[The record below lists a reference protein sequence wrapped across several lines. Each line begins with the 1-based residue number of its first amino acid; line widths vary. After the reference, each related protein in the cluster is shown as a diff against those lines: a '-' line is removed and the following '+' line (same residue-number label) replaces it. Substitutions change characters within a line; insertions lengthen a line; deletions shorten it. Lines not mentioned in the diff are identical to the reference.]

1 MRKIVVASVLAAALA
16 AAALPLAA
24 QQAQPPPLSGKL
36 GFVNTERILRDAQPA
51 QRAQKKIEAEFQKRD
66 QELAKIAEQLKR
78 MQDDLDRNSVTMGE
92 AQRRNREREFAD
104 LNRDFQRKQR
114 EFREDLNQRRNEEL
128 AQVVELANRVIRQI
142 AEQEKFDII
151 FQDAVFA
158 SPRIDITDKVIKALE
173 AGKPPA
179 K

>member
-1 MRKIVVASVLAAALA
+1 LSVVLGVLALPA
-16 AAALPLAA
+16 AAQTAA
-24 QQAQPPPLSGKL
+24 PGGKF
-36 GFVNTERILRDAQPA
+36 GFVHTERILRDSVPA

-66 QELAKIAEQLKR
+66 RELAGIAAELKK
-78 MQDDLDRNSVTMGE
+78 MQDEIDKNAMTMSE
-92 AQRRNREREFAD
+92 SQRRAKERDFGELNRE
-104 LNRDFQRKQR
+104 FQRKQR

-128 AQVVELANRVIRQI
+128 RDVVEQANRVIRAI

-151 FQDAVFA
+151 FQEMPAYV

-173 AGKPPA
+173 GGKPPA

>member
-1 MRKIVVASVLAAALA
+1 MILRAILLLCLLLPALA
-16 AAALPLAA
+16 A
-24 QQAQPPPLSGKL
+24 QAQNKF
-36 GFVNTERILRDAQPA
+36 GFVNTQRVLSESLPA
-51 QRAQKKIEAEFQKRD
+51 TRAQKRIEAEFQKRD
-66 QELAKIAEQLKR
+66 QELARLADQLKR
-78 MQDDLDRNSVTMGE
+78 LQDDIDRNGVTMGE
-92 AQRRNREREFAD
+92 TQRRNKEREFGE

-128 AQVVELANRVIRQI
+128 AQVIEQANRIIRQI

-158 SPRIDITDKVIKALE
+158 SPRIDITDKVIKALDS
-173 AGKPPA
+173 GKPPA